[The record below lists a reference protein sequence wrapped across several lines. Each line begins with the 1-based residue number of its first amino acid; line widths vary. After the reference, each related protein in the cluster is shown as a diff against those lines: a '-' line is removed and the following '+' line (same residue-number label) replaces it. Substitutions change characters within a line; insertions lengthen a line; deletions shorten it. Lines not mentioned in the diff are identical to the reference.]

1 MFLLL
6 IFNRLYIFDIYGFKN
21 NLVEPEDIDFSNLF
35 VSIIKN
41 FNLHNFYFISKNI
54 LISTIKFP
62 YIILSLFFM
71 IPILFQVNLKEKNF
85 FIFFYLILNISFIY
99 FVYFSTSPYFNLMVI
114 TSLNRILFESCAP
127 YLLFPI
133 IYFKKVM
140 KI

>member
-6 IFNRLYIFDIYGFKN
+6 ILNRFYIFDIYGLKN
-21 NLVEPEDIDFSNLF
+21 SLADSADFDLSNLF
-35 VSIIKN
+35 GSITKN
-41 FNLHNFYFISKNI
+41 FNLYNFYFISKHF

-99 FVYFSTSPYFNLMVI
+99 FVYFSATPHFKAVVA
-114 TSLNRILFESCAP
+114 TGLNRIVFESCAP
-127 YLLFPI
+127 FLLFPI
-133 IYFKKVM
+133 IYLKKVM